1 MAAAI
6 DSVTLLFVNVDS
18 SIETG
23 ISGRSFTML
32 AGILNVYHHEHQGQ
46 AQLHLGGC
54 ILGTQQ
60 ERGRPALQP
69 FMA

>member
-32 AGILNVYHHEHQGQ
+32 ARVLAVNYHH
-46 AQLHLGGC
+46 
-54 ILGTQQ
+54 
-60 ERGRPALQP
+60 
-69 FMA
+69 